1 MAPMHNNG
9 NNNGKV
15 TDALMPYLQEPRLV
29 RELAYLN
36 GQWVHG
42 QRDLPV
48 FNPATNDVIGH
59 VPRLNTEQ
67 AGLAVTAAH
76 TALGP
81 WRSLPADERAALLL
95 RWHDLILEYKQDLAT
110 LMVLEQGKPLA
121 DALGEIDYGASFVR
135 WFAEEGRRAGG
146 DTLPS
151 HIPGAELHTRREPVG
166 VAALITPWNFPHAM
180 ITRKAAA
187 ALAIGCTVVIKPAS
201 ETPFSALALAEL
213 AERAGF
219 APGVINVITG
229 SGAELGNT
237 LCRDDRVRALSF
249 TGSTAVGKQL
259 LAACADTVKKC
270 AMELGG
276 NAPFMVLPDV
286 DIQVAARA
294 AVAAKFQ
301 TAGQDCLAANRIL
314 VPRPRYEEFLDAF
327 AGEMARLRVGNGLE
341 AGVTMGPLIHRRA
354 VDNAQSLVD
363 DALAHG
369 ARLFAGNRQPG
380 PGENFF
386 LPVLLADVTP
396 AMRVYREENFCPV
409 AAVLAYEDPAELLA
423 LANDTE
429 YGLAAYIFGHD
440 QRLIRPLLDGLEFG
454 MVAVNSVKMT
464 GHCIPFGGIKH
475 SGLGREG
482 SRHGFDDFSQLKYCC
497 LGGL

>member
-1 MAPMHNNG
+1 MKAMERIFG
-9 NNNGKV
+9 NGKV
-15 TDALMPYLQEPRLV
+15 TDALMPYLTDPRLV
-29 RELAYLN
+29 RELAYIN

-42 QRDLPV
+42 RSDSPV

-59 VPRLNTEQ
+59 VPRLDAEQ
-67 AGLAVTAAH
+67 VTHAVDAAQTAFADWRGLM
-76 TALGP
+76 
-81 WRSLPADERAALLL
+81 ADERAALLM
-95 RWHDLILEYKQDLAT
+95 RWHDLILEHKEDLAT
-110 LMVLEQGKPLA
+110 LMVLEQGKPRA
-121 DALGEIDYGASFVR
+121 DAQGEIDYGASFVR
-135 WFAEEGRRAGG
+135 WFAEEGRRACG
-146 DTLPS
+146 DTIPS
-151 HIPGAELHTRREPVG
+151 HIPGAKLLTQREPVG

-187 ALAIGCTVVIKPAS
+187 ALAIGCTLVIKPAS

-229 SGAELGNT
+229 AGAELGEA

-249 TGSTAVGKQL
+249 TGSTQVGKQL
-259 LAACADTVKKC
+259 LAACANTVKKC

-276 NAPFMVLPDV
+276 NAPFIVLPDM
-286 DIQVAARA
+286 DLKEAAQA

-314 VPRPRYEEFLDAF
+314 VPRAHYEEFLDAF
-327 AGEMARLRVGNGLE
+327 AGEMARIRVGNGLE

-354 VDNAQSLVD
+354 VENAQALVD

-369 ARLFAGNRQPG
+369 ARLFAGNKHTG

-396 AMRVYREENFCPV
+396 AMRVFREETFCPV
-409 AAVLAYEDPAELLA
+409 AAVLPYDDTNQLLT

-429 YGLAAYIFGHD
+429 YGLAAYVFGHD
-440 QRLIRPLLDGLEFG
+440 QRQIWPLLDGLEFG

-482 SRHGFDDFSQLKYCC
+482 SRHGFDDFSNLKYAC

>member
-1 MAPMHNNG
+1 MTTMHG
-9 NNNGKV
+9 NHKV
-15 TDALMPYLQEPRLV
+15 TDALMPYLQDPRLV
-29 RELAYLN
+29 RELAYIN

-42 QRDLPV
+42 QGDLPV
-48 FNPATNDVIGH
+48 FNPATEDVIGH
-59 VPRLNTEQ
+59 VPRLNGEQ
-67 AGLAVTAAH
+67 ATQAVDAAQ
-76 TALGP
+76 AAFQG
-81 WRSLPADERAALLL
+81 WRSLLADERAALLL
-95 RWHDLILEYKQDLAT
+95 RWHDLILEHREDLAT

-121 DALGEIDYGASFVR
+121 DARGEIDYGASFVR

-146 DTLPS
+146 DTIPG
-151 HIPGAELHTRREPVG
+151 HIPGARLLTLREPVG

-187 ALAIGCTVVIKPAS
+187 ALAMGCTLVIKPAS

-219 APGVINVITG
+219 APGVINVLTG
-229 SGAELGNT
+229 SGAELGQA
-237 LCRDDRVRALSF
+237 LCRDNRVRALSF
-249 TGSTAVGKQL
+249 TGSTAVGKRL
-259 LAACADTVKKC
+259 LAASADTVKKC
-270 AMELGG
+270 ALELGG
-276 NAPFMVLPDV
+276 NAPFIVLPDMEV
-286 DIQVAARA
+286 KAAARA

-314 VPRPRYEEFLDAF
+314 VPRAHYEEFLDAF

-341 AGVTMGPLIHRRA
+341 AGVTMGPLIHRQA
-354 VDNAQSLVD
+354 VNNAHTLVD
-363 DALAHG
+363 DALAQG
-369 ARLFAGNRQPG
+369 ARLFAGSRRPG
-380 PGENFF
+380 PGPRFF

-396 AMRVYREENFCPV
+396 AMRVFREENFCPV
-409 AAVLAYEDPAELLA
+409 AAVLPYDSHHDLLP
-423 LANDTE
+423 LANNTE
-429 YGLAAYIFGHD
+429 YGLAAYVFGQD
-440 QRLIRPLLDGLEFG
+440 QRLIWSLLDGLEFG

-482 SRHGFDDFSQLKYCC
+482 SRHGFDDFSNIKYAC